1 LIGEKVKKHKYKKVG
16 KRGGLVAFKIA
27 ISLQAQKYMKSLDR
41 PDARKIKAHINEL
54 RQDPYTPRSQCDI
67 LKEKGKRPPLYRMR
81 VGKHRVEFFIEEDT
95 IFISRMFQRSGDSD
109 YS

>member
-1 LIGEKVKKHKYKKVG
+1 M
-16 KRGGLVAFKIA
+16 AFKVA
-27 ISLQAQKYMKSLDR
+27 ISLQAQKYMKSLDKS
-41 PDARKIKAHINEL
+41 DARMIKAHINEL
-54 RQDPYTPRSQCDI
+54 RQDPYTPRPQCDI

>member
-1 LIGEKVKKHKYKKVG
+1 
-16 KRGGLVAFKIA
+16 
-27 ISLQAQKYMKSLDR
+27 M
-41 PDARKIKAHINEL
+41 
-54 RQDPYTPRSQCDI
+54 
-67 LKEKGKRPPLYRMR
+67 KEKGKRPPLYRMR